1 MLDPFLV
8 DLIGTLAGALTT
20 FSFLPQVIKTWRSRS
35 TRDISLT
42 MFTVF
47 FTGALLWLV
56 YGMLLESFPIIL
68 ANAVTMVLVTTVIGL
83 KLRYRHLEALAS

>member
-8 DLIGTLAGALTT
+8 DLIGTVAGALTT

-47 FTGALLWLV
+47 FTGALLWLI
-56 YGMLLESFPIIL
+56 YGLLLQSFPIVL
-68 ANAVTMVLVTTVIGL
+68 ANGVTMLLVTAVIGL
-83 KLRYRHLEALAS
+83 KLRYRHLEAAAP